1 MKQPTELMDALL
13 RRMATLDGGR
23 VTTHNWYD
31 GDRMITI
38 TSTQLAGLVGR
49 GLITPYRPSQGE
61 RHELTTDGLKY
72 VVERGWIT
80 VQRGA
85 ELELVLRRQTEEDA
99 VARILERHATEPIVV
114 MELREVEP
122 PAAVAPRA
130 YGSTDEL
137 LHTLRE
143 TVAEVQQCHPAILSG
158 ADLSTFAAM
167 FDELDYRMS
176 RGAYPMP
183 GAWAEGRR

>member
-1 MKQPTELMDALL
+1 VKKPTELMDALL
-13 RRMATLDGGR
+13 RRMATLDYGR
-23 VTTHNWYD
+23 VTTHHWYD
-31 GDRMITI
+31 GARMISI
-38 TSTQLAGLVGR
+38 TSHQLAGLVER
-49 GLITPYRPSQGE
+49 KLITPYRPSQGQ

-72 VVERGWIT
+72 AVERGWIT

-85 ELELVLRRQTEEDA
+85 EIELTLRRQAEEDA
-99 VARILERHATEPIVV
+99 VAHILERHATEPIVIT
-114 MELREVEP
+114 ELREVEP

-137 LHTLRE
+137 LHALRE
-143 TVAEVQQCHPAILSG
+143 AVAEVQKCHPSILSG
-158 ADLSTFAAM
+158 ADFATFAAM

-183 GAWAEGRR
+183 GAWAENRR